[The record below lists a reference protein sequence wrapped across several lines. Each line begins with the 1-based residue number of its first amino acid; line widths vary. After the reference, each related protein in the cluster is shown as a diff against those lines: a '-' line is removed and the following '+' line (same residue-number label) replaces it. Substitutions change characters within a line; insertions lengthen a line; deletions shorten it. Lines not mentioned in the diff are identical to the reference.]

1 MRFIIEEE
9 AGKVGIWENRRLG
22 QYFLARKGIYEPGNK
37 KENSSKFI
45 IIQLTSDTIYD
56 NIINEKRK
64 QSAKCKNNNPV
75 DE

>member
-22 QYFLARKGIYEPGNK
+22 QYFLARKGIYELGNK

-56 NIINEKRK
+56 TIINEKRK
-64 QSAKCKNNNPV
+64 QSAKCKKAN
-75 DE
+75 

>member
-9 AGKVGIWENRRLG
+9 TGKVGIWENRRLG

-56 NIINEKRK
+56 TIINEKRK
-64 QSAKCKNNNPV
+64 QSAKCKKTN
-75 DE
+75 

>member
-9 AGKVGIWENRRLG
+9 TGKVGIWENRRLG
-22 QYFLARKGIYEPGNK
+22 QYFLARKGIDEPGNK

-56 NIINEKRK
+56 TIINEKRK
-64 QSAKCKNNNPV
+64 QSAKCKKAN
-75 DE
+75 

>member
-1 MRFIIEEE
+1 MRFTIEEE
-9 AGKVGIWENRRLG
+9 VGKVGIWENRRLG

-56 NIINEKRK
+56 TIINEKRK
-64 QSAKCKNNNPV
+64 QSAKCKKAN
-75 DE
+75 

>member
-9 AGKVGIWENRRLG
+9 VGKVGIWENRRLG

-56 NIINEKRK
+56 TIINEKRK
-64 QSAKCKNNNPV
+64 QSAKCKKAN
-75 DE
+75 

>member
-9 AGKVGIWENRRLG
+9 TGKVRIWENRRLG

-56 NIINEKRK
+56 TIINEKRK
-64 QSAKCKNNNPV
+64 QSAKCKKAN
-75 DE
+75 